1 VEFST
6 CGVMLVLKRFN
17 LGGISVIDMKGD
29 QPVCIVMGEGRIPRS
44 GP

>member
-6 CGVMLVLKRFN
+6 CGVMLVCKCFK
-17 LGGISVIDMKGD
+17 LGGISDIEMKGA
-29 QPVCIVMGEGRIPRS
+29 QPVCIVMGGGGIPRS